1 MKPARTTSSVNLRT
15 GPARQYASLDELE
28 KHYPLIVHS
37 RVDGWWK
44 VTAKAQGLRLK
55 DQEGYIDSR
64 FVELL
69 PVIIAD
75 EPQDDDLHFYLLRP
89 SEWRWV
95 IGGAVA
101 FLVIAAVILF

>member
-1 MKPARTTSSVNLRT
+1 MKPARTTSSVNLRR
-15 GPARQYASLDELE
+15 GPSWQYASIDELE

-37 RVDGWWK
+37 KIDGWYK
-44 VTAKAQGLRLK
+44 VTAKAYGARLK

-75 EPQDDDLHFYLLRP
+75 EVPDFREPLLRP
-89 SEWRWV
+89 PEWLWV
-95 IGGAVA
+95 IGSVAVVI
-101 FLVIAAVILF
+101 LVIALIIAI

>member
-1 MKPARTTSSVNLRT
+1 MKPARTTSPVNLRI
-15 GPARQYASLDELE
+15 GPARQYASIDELE

-55 DQEGYIDSR
+55 DQDGYIDGR

-75 EPQDDDLHFYLLRP
+75 DDPDDLHFHLLRP

-95 IGGAVA
+95 IGFAAFAV
-101 FLVIAAVILF
+101 LVLAAIILI